1 MAVGAATRPKATTAG
16 PVRRGRSRT
25 PTPAAGVARDDS
37 APHGAHSSPDDG
49 NDGGENDVATPLDSL
64 LVEAAFSPLRRF
76 NPGLPGLRMGAR
88 LASQP
93 LLLGRAA
100 TSTAAELA
108 RVVLGSSTA
117 VSAPKDR
124 RFADPAWSDN
134 PVLHRLLQAY
144 LVAGRAATD
153 LVADAD
159 LDWKDRERLSFVAQN
174 IVEALSPSNN
184 PMLNPAALKAGLDSG
199 GANYLRGARNFAR
212 DMAAKPRV
220 PSMVDTT
227 AFAVGDNIAVTP
239 GSVVMRT
246 EVFELIQYTPQTA
259 RVRTAPLLMVPPT
272 INKYYVADLAPGRS
286 MVEHFVAS
294 GQQVFMVSWRNPGRQ
309 QADWGLDVYVGAVIE
324 ALGAVEEICRTKK
337 TVLFSLCAGGIISSL
352 ALAHLVAT
360 GQEHRLAGFALGVTL
375 LDQSR
380 AGLMSSLTSP
390 QVAAAAAAR
399 SRADGFLD
407 GRSLAEIFAWLRPG
421 DLVWNY
427 WVNNYLLGKRPPA
440 FDVLYWNADT
450 TRMAAQLH
458 ADFLDLAVTNALTR
472 PGEAT
477 VLGTPVDLSAVTV
490 DSYVVAG
497 VSDHICPWTSCY
509 RSVQMLG
516 GRSRFVLS
524 TSGHIAALVNP
535 PGNPRSSYRASD
547 DTPVDPQE
555 FLASVEPAPGTW
567 WTDFVTWLTA
577 HSGRQRAAPKALGS
591 ARHQVLAPAPGTY
604 VYAT

>member
-1 MAVGAATRPKATTAG
+1 MAVDASTRPKVATAG
-16 PVRRGRSRT
+16 SARSVRPRKATPRT
-25 PTPAAGVARDDS
+25 KVARDDS
-37 APHGAHSSPDDG
+37 APHGPDSSADRGSEADQT
-49 NDGGENDVATPLDSL
+49 DVATPLDSL
-64 LVEAAFSPLRRF
+64 LVEAAFSPFRRF
-76 NPGLPGLRMGAR
+76 NPGLPGLRMGAQ
-88 LASQP
+88 LASRP

-100 TSTAAELA
+100 TSAAAELA

-124 RFADPAWSDN
+124 RFADQAWSDN
-134 PVLHRLLQAY
+134 PALHRLLQAY
-144 LVAGRAATD
+144 LVTGRAATE
-153 LVADAD
+153 LVANAD
-159 LDWKDRERLSFVAQN
+159 LDGEDRERLAFVVQN
-174 IVEALSPSNN
+174 IVEALSPSNS
-184 PMLNPAALKAGLDSG
+184 PVLNPTALKAAVDSG
-199 GANYLRGARNFAR
+199 GVSYLRGVRNFAR
-212 DMAAKPRV
+212 DMAVKPRV
-220 PSMVDTT
+220 PTMVDTT

-246 EVFELIQYTPQTA
+246 EVFELIQYTPATT

-272 INKYYVADLAPGRS
+272 INKYYVADLAEGRS

-294 GQQVFMVSWRNPGRQ
+294 GQQVFMVSWRNPGREQ
-309 QADWGLDVYVGAVIE
+309 SDWGLDEYVGAVIE
-324 ALGAVEEICRTKK
+324 ALGAVEQICRTTK

-390 QVAAAAAAR
+390 QVAAAAAAK
-399 SRADGFLD
+399 SRLDGFLD

-427 WVNNYLLGKRPPA
+427 WVNNYLLGRQPPA

-472 PGEAT
+472 PGEAS

-497 VSDHICPWTSCY
+497 ISDHICPWTSCY

-516 GRSRFVLS
+516 GHSRFVLS
-524 TSGHIAALVNP
+524 TSGHVAALVNP
-535 PGNPRSSYRASD
+535 PGNPKASFRASD
-547 DTPVDPQE
+547 ETPVDPQE
-555 FLASVEPAPGTW
+555 FLGSVEPVPGSW

-577 HSGRQRAAPKALGS
+577 HSGREKVAPKTMGS
-591 ARHQVLAPAPGTY
+591 SQHPILAPAPGTY
-604 VYAT
+604 VHAT